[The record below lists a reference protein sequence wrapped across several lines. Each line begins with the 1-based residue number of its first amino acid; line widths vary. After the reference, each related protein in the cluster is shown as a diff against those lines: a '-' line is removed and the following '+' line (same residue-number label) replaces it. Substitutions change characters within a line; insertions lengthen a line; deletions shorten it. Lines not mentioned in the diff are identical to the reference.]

1 MKLIHLT
8 DLHLVPPGAMLFG
21 FDPADRLRETINRI
35 NRDHADAELC
45 VVTGDLTDEGDA
57 AAYDLLRDVLQELR
71 VPTRLLL
78 GNHDHRGH
86 FLKAF
91 PDEPC
96 DENGFV
102 QSVHESSAGRLI
114 FLDTLV
120 EGFGHG
126 SLTDGRLEWLLARL
140 AEVQASPVYLFAH
153 HQLQPIGL
161 PHFEPWNTENWRQI
175 MQAIVAAGNVRHIFH
190 GHVHVDVGGSWRG
203 IPFSA
208 SRGVAH
214 QIIPHFTRRDADF
227 VEDAPAF
234 DVALIDDDGVLVHR
248 FEVSDRNVVAVSEAG
263 PLLGGTQ

>member
-21 FDPADRLRETINRI
+21 FDPAERLSKTIARI

-78 GNHDHRGH
+78 GNHDHRAN

-91 PDEPC
+91 PDEPR
-96 DENGFV
+96 DRNGFV
-102 QSVHESSAGRLI
+102 QSVHENSAGRLI

-126 SLTDGRLEWLLARL
+126 SLGDGRLEWLLARL
-140 AEVQASPVYLFAH
+140 AERSDVPVYLFAH
-153 HQLQPIGL
+153 HQLQPIGMA
-161 PHFEPWNTENWRQI
+161 HFEPWNTENWRSI
-175 MQAIVAAGNVRHIFH
+175 MEAIVDAGNVRHIFH
-190 GHVHVDVGGSWRG
+190 GHVHVDVGGTWSG

-214 QIIPHFTRRDADF
+214 QIVPHFTRMDAEF
-227 VEDAPAF
+227 VENAPAF
-234 DVALIDDDGVLVHR
+234 DVALIDGDGVLVHR
-248 FEVSDRNVVAVSEAG
+248 FEVSDKNVVAVSAAG
-263 PLLGGTQ
+263 

>member
-21 FDPADRLRETINRI
+21 FDPAERLRKTIERI

-45 VVTGDLTDEGDA
+45 VVTGDLTDEGDPA
-57 AAYDLLRDVLQELR
+57 SYELLRDVLQELR
-71 VPTRLLL
+71 VPMRLLL
-78 GNHDHRGH
+78 GNHDYRAN

-91 PDEPC
+91 PDEPR

-120 EGFGHG
+120 EGSGHG
-126 SLTDGRLEWLLARL
+126 SLGGGRLEWLLARL
-140 AEVQASPVYLFAH
+140 ATSDLPVYLFAH

-161 PHFEPWNTENWRQI
+161 PHFEPWNTENWRHN
-175 MQAIVAAGNVRHIFH
+175 MRAIVGAGNVRHIFH
-190 GHVHVDVGGSWRG
+190 GHVHVDVGGTWSG

-214 QIIPHFTRRDADF
+214 QIIPNFVRRDADF

-248 FEVSDRNVVAVSEAG
+248 FEVSDRHVVEISAAG
-263 PLLGGTQ
+263 PRPETVQ